1 MVNLIPSTK
10 IKFISLGLELLHI
23 VGSLLPMSKP
33 NNGPQLR
40 LNEAGIYEIR
50 WNDDGRSRR
59 KSTGSSVR
67 SEAEKVLGKHLL
79 DQATPA
85 VEPSNIKAVLDAYMA
100 EHVIPKVVCKER
112 QEYCIDALVRGF
124 GHLSVDQLTPD
135 VVMAYKRNRKAG
147 KVNGHSVG
155 DSTIRRELNCLIAAI
170 NHAVRYRR
178 IKQSDVPHIDLPVSA
193 PPKDLWLNEEELCWL
208 VASAAS
214 FNAGRLSRIYRFTVL
229 ATETA
234 ARKNS
239 ILTLRWSQV
248 DLPAGLINYQNDG
261 EQRTKKR
268 RVAVPMSELLKSML
282 LTAWTERTQNEWV
295 LDNPHSIQSNFD
307 ALKLRAYKDT
317 GNRLFRDIT
326 PHTLRHTW
334 ATQAARANVPMFEIA
349 GVLGDTLTTVMRV
362 YAHHCP
368 DHLRGAVNFKTKPA
382 PKLIEFGNQRF
393 A

>member
-1 MVNLIPSTK
+1 MNK
-10 IKFISLGLELLHI
+10 NISLGLELLHI

-50 WNDDGRSRR
+50 WNDGQRSKR
-59 KSTGSSVR
+59 KSTGSAVR

-79 DQATPA
+79 QQSAQAVTPY
-85 VEPSNIKAVLDAYMA
+85 NIQSILDAYMY
-100 EHVIPKVVCKER
+100 EHVAHKVVCKER
-112 QEYCIDALVRGF
+112 QEYCIDAIARGF
-124 GHLSVDQLTPD
+124 GHMSVDQLTPD
-135 VVMAYKRNRKAG
+135 IVMAYKRDRKAG
-147 KVNGHSVG
+147 KVNGNKVG
-155 DSTIRRELNCLIAAI
+155 DSTIRRELNCLIAAL

-193 PPKDLWLNEEELCWL
+193 PPKDIWLNEEELCWL
-208 VASAAS
+208 TASAAS
-214 FNAGRLSRIYRFTVL
+214 FNTDRLSRIYRFIVL

-234 ARKNS
+234 ARKTS

-248 DLPAGLINYQNDG
+248 DLNAGLINYQNDG

-268 RVAVPMSELLKSML
+268 RVAVPMSELLKSVL

-295 LDNPHSIQSNFD
+295 LDNPNSIQSHFD
-307 ALKLRAYKDT
+307 MLKKRAYADT
-317 GNRLFRDIT
+317 NNKLFQDIT

-382 PKLIEFGNQRF
+382 AKTIDFGNQRL